1 MGDDVPDRTTILSR
15 QYIKSLAMHEVS
27 SRLQDTRT
35 IMTHALAVLNSEEAT
50 TKRKNE
56 ETAILK

>member
-1 MGDDVPDRTTILSR
+1 
-15 QYIKSLAMHEVS
+15 MHEVL
-27 SRLQDTRT
+27 SRLQDTKK

-56 ETAILK
+56 ATEIL